1 MCVMSIQKSGR
12 RNPAKEEFKLHARH
26 KHLLLST
33 QLFNDALQGLT
44 TNVCGDY
51 CVFYVFYDLVCLWL
65 RKLGLASMTGTIVCV
80 RFACRFSELLIMMV
94 FMFLL

>member
-1 MCVMSIQKSGR
+1 MG
-12 RNPAKEEFKLHARH
+12 KEEFKLHAGH

-44 TNVCGDY
+44 TNG
-51 CVFYVFYDLVCLWL
+51 CVTSVAFMIFYARLRPLDLVFLCCTCW
-65 RKLGLASMTGTIVCV
+65 GIAPMTGTIVCV
-80 RFACRFSELLIMMV
+80 KFACRFLELLIMMV